1 MLNIGR
7 DRLFTL
13 LDEHRLLIPMKRA
26 YHKTTNSHRRFY
38 RHPNPLKP
46 GPGQVTTLKLE
57 QVWVADIRLDVIKS
71 SQSSSVRPPRE

>member
-13 LDEHRLLIPMKRA
+13 QDEHRLPVSVKRE

-38 RHPNPLKP
+38 WHPNPLKP
-46 GPGQVTTLKLE
+46 GPGQATTLKPE
-57 QVWVADIRLDVIKS
+57 QVWVADMTYLPLRSGTVYLSLITDA
-71 SQSSSVRPPRE
+71 